1 MSDANHN
8 HQDKLTHISQALLQL
23 SPGSDQDKA
32 FCKKASG
39 TRLLKKLWGE
49 GNNDAWWEQ
58 EKDTSGVCI
67 FNGEQIE
74 NLRAF
79 KSFMNYKQ
87 NRLGPKGE
95 GMPQVDILKVTADDY
110 EDFVCDFDGTIIN

>member
-1 MSDANHN
+1 MSDAS
-8 HQDKLTHISQALLQL
+8 HQDNLTHISQVLLQL
-23 SPGSDQDKA
+23 SQGSDQDKA
-32 FCKKASG
+32 FRKKASG

-49 GNNDAWWEQ
+49 NNNDAWWEQ
-58 EKDTSGVCI
+58 EKDASGVCI

-110 EDFVCDFDGTIIN
+110 EDLVCDFDGTIIN